1 MENTTSIDIVDL
13 IENNPISK
21 INITCKSKLIEK
33 IQSKFTTYEQQLFL
47 SSFYCYL
54 KYDKI
59 NDYVIDLDNVWKWLG
74 FSTKGHSKYLLEKG
88 LKPNKAP
95 FHPILKWI
103 IIGFLGTLIILTLFS
118 SVVIWKLHP
127 TLTMYDNIGYLDLM
141 DGTLKV
147 RFNIKNEH
155 DTSVYFSSP
164 SQNLLNDKK
173 KEDSKH
179 NEIKN

>member
-1 MENTTSIDIVDL
+1 MSDPKLEKYLFRLDKSL
-13 IENNPISK
+13 GPISVSEK
-21 INITCKSKLIEK
+21 AEIITEIKSHVLEALSRDAVQTID
-33 IQSKFTTYEQQLFL
+33 SVL
-47 SSFYCYL
+47 SS
-54 KYDKI
+54 
-59 NDYVIDLDNVWKWLG
+59 LG
-74 FSTKGHSKYLLEKG
+74 EPEQVASKYLLEKG